1 MGLEEQ
7 DGKHQVQASPHHR
20 KVEGYGR
27 NEVDLGWGEGCYKI
41 VEMIK

>member
-7 DGKHQVQASPHHR
+7 DGKHQVQTSPRHR
-20 KVEGYGR
+20 KVEGCGR
-27 NEVDLGWGEGCYKI
+27 NEVDLGWGEGSYKS